1 MSALRTIAL
10 ILKKDVLVE
19 LRTREVVVSMGL
31 FALLLVIVFAFAFH
45 VDMESAKRIT
55 PGILWVVLLFSAT
68 VGLSRVFE
76 RERQG
81 GCLEVLLRA
90 PAGPQAVFVAK
101 VLGVLLFTTVVLTVT
116 VPLMLVFLRVSIPSE
131 GVGLFITALLLGM
144 FGFTCVGTLVA
155 GMLSSSHMRDVLL
168 PVVVYPLVIPVVI
181 AGVELTHVALGG
193 GLPGEEVM
201 WLKLMVGFDML
212 FAVIPV
218 WLFPRV
224 MVD

>member
-1 MSALRTIAL
+1 MSALGTIAL

-19 LRTREVVVSMGL
+19 LRTREVVVTMGL

-45 VDMESAKRIT
+45 VDMDSARQVT

-68 VGLSRVFE
+68 VGLSRVFD
-76 RERQG
+76 RERTG

-90 PAGPQAVFVAK
+90 PAGPQTVFIAK
-101 VLGVLLFTTVVLTVT
+101 VLGVLLFTTVVLIVT
-116 VPLMLVFLRVSIPSE
+116 VPMMLVFLRVSIPAD
-131 GVGLFITALLLGM
+131 GIGLFVVALMLGM
-144 FGFTCVGTLVA
+144 FGFTSVGTLVA
-155 GMLSSSHMRDVLL
+155 GMLSSSRLRDVLL
-168 PVVVYPLVIPVVI
+168 PVVVYPLVVPVVI
-181 AGVELTHVALGG
+181 GGVELTHIALGG

-201 WLKLMVGFDML
+201 WLKLMVGFDMI

-224 MVD
+224 MLD

>member
-1 MSALRTIAL
+1 MSALGTIAL
-10 ILKKDVLVE
+10 ILRKDVLVE
-19 LRTREVVVSMGL
+19 LRTREVVVTMGL

-45 VDMESAKRIT
+45 VDMDSARRVT

-81 GCLEVLLRA
+81 GCLDVLLRA
-90 PAGPQAVFVAK
+90 PAGPQTVFVAK
-101 VLGVLLFTTVVLTVT
+101 VLGVLLFTTVVLVVT
-116 VPLMLVFLRVSIPSE
+116 VPLMLVFLRVSIPTE
-131 GVGLFITALLLGM
+131 GIGLFIMGLALGM
-144 FGFTCVGTLVA
+144 YGFTSVGTLVA
-155 GMLSSSHMRDVLL
+155 GMLSSSRLRDVLL
-168 PVVVYPLVIPVVI
+168 PVVVYPLVVPVVI
-181 AGVELTHVALGG
+181 GGVELTHVALGG

-201 WLKLMVGFDML
+201 WLKLMIGFDML
-212 FAVIPV
+212 FTVFPV

>member
-1 MSALRTIAL
+1 MSLWRTIWL
-10 ILKKDVLVE
+10 VLSKDVLVE
-19 LRTREVVVSMGL
+19 LRTREVVVTMGL
-31 FALLLVIVFAFAFH
+31 FALLMVIVFAFAFH
-45 VDMESAKRIT
+45 VDVERARDIT

-76 RERQG
+76 RERHG
-81 GCLEVLLRA
+81 GCLDVLLRC
-90 PAGPQAVFVAK
+90 PAGPHAVFVAK
-101 VLGVLLFTTVVLTVT
+101 VLGVLIFTTVVLVVT
-116 VPLMLVFLRVSIPSE
+116 IPVMLIFLSVEVPRE
-131 GVGLFITALLLGM
+131 GIALFVGSLALGT

-155 GMLSSSHMRDVLL
+155 GMLSSSRLRDVLL

-181 AGVELTHVALGG
+181 SGVELTHVALGG

-212 FAVIPV
+212 FAVIPLWV
-218 WLFPRV
+218 FPRV